1 VNATGS
7 PAAVTPEGDVDRS
20 KLTHGQDDGK
30 NYLPPVERSVVT
42 RQRILAVAAAL
53 FAERGYR
60 ATSMQ
65 EIADRVGITKAALYY
80 HFAAKEDVL
89 HELTGPVLDEPE
101 QALNEAEAAG
111 DPETVR
117 WRAIEAFLDVHL
129 RHRDTLLM
137 LVRDM
142 TLLVQAPVADRFR
155 AAIAL
160 ANTLV
165 CGPKPGLAQRVRAAQ
180 TVAGLA
186 DPVVL
191 FRDVPPARLR
201 HLILDGTRT
210 LLAAEGAVPAGP
222 RSADAYTA
230 AEVRRRHRAG
240 GRPTALTA
248 ADAEEVRRLRET
260 SRLGCRR
267 VGRAVRRL
275 ARHHL
280 PRSQTS

>member
-1 VNATGS
+1 M
-7 PAAVTPEGDVDRS
+7 
-20 KLTHGQDDGK
+20 
-30 NYLPPVERSVVT
+30 T

-89 HELTGPVLDEPE
+89 HELTGPVLDELE

-165 CGPKPGLAQRVRAAQ
+165 SGPRPGLAQRVRAAQ
-180 TVAGLA
+180 VVAGLA
-186 DPVVL
+186 DPVVM

-201 HLILDGTRT
+201 RLILAGTRT
-210 LLAAEGAVPAGP
+210 LLAAEGPVTDGP
-222 RSADAYTA
+222 QPPDASGA
-230 AEVRRRHRAG
+230 AEPGTRRRAG
-240 GRPTALTA
+240 GRPAALTA
-248 ADAEEVRRLRET
+248 ADAEEARHLRET
-260 SRLGCRR
+260 GRLGVDELADRYG
-267 VGRAVRRL
+267 VSRATIYRIL
-275 ARHHL
+275 K
-280 PRSQTS
+280 TS

>member
-1 VNATGS
+1 M
-7 PAAVTPEGDVDRS
+7 
-20 KLTHGQDDGK
+20 
-30 NYLPPVERSVVT
+30 T
-42 RQRILAVAAAL
+42 RQRILTVAAAL

-89 HELTGPVLDEPE
+89 HELTGPVLDELE

-111 DPETVR
+111 DAETVR

-165 CGPKPGLAQRVRAAQ
+165 SGPRPGLAQRVRAAQ
-180 TVAGLA
+180 VVAGLA
-186 DPVVL
+186 DPVVI
-191 FRDVPPARLR
+191 FRDVPPAKLR
-201 HLILDGTRT
+201 RLILDGTRT
-210 LLAAEGAVPAGP
+210 LLAVDGPVADGP
-222 RSADAYTA
+222 RPSDAGVAPEPRT
-230 AEVRRRHRAG
+230 RRAG
-240 GRPTALTA
+240 GRPAALTA

-260 SRLGCRR
+260 DRLGVDELAERYG
-267 VGRAVRRL
+267 VSRATIYRIL
-275 ARHHL
+275 K
-280 PRSQTS
+280 TG

>member
-1 VNATGS
+1 M
-7 PAAVTPEGDVDRS
+7 
-20 KLTHGQDDGK
+20 
-30 NYLPPVERSVVT
+30 T
-42 RQRILAVAAAL
+42 RERILAVAAAL

-89 HELTGPVLDEPE
+89 HELTGPVLDELE
-101 QALNEAEAAG
+101 QGLNEAEAAG

-142 TLLVQAPVADRFR
+142 TLLVQAPVADRFK

-165 CGPKPGLAQRVRAAQ
+165 SGPRPGLGKRVRAAQ
-180 TVAGLA
+180 VVAGLA
-186 DPVVL
+186 DPVVM
-191 FRDVPPARLR
+191 FRDVSPARLR
-201 HLILDGTRT
+201 RLILDGART
-210 LLAAEGAVPAGP
+210 LLAAEGPIADHAAPPDAGAVPEPGG
-222 RSADAYTA
+222 
-230 AEVRRRHRAG
+230 RRLAG
-240 GRPTALTA
+240 GRPAALTA
-248 ADAEEVRRLRET
+248 EEVDEIRRLRET
-260 SRLGCRR
+260 GGLGVDELAERYGVSR
-267 VGRAVRRL
+267 ATIY
-275 ARHHL
+275 
-280 PRSQTS
+280 RSLKTQ

>member
-1 VNATGS
+1 M
-7 PAAVTPEGDVDRS
+7 
-20 KLTHGQDDGK
+20 
-30 NYLPPVERSVVT
+30 T

-89 HELTGPVLDEPE
+89 HELTTPMLDELE

-117 WRAIEAFLDVHL
+117 WRAIEAFFDVHL

-142 TLLVQAPVADRFR
+142 TLLVQAPVADRFK

-165 CGPKPGLAQRVRAAQ
+165 SGPRPGLAQRVRAAQ
-180 TVAGLA
+180 VVAGLA
-186 DPVVL
+186 DPVVM
-191 FRDVPPARLR
+191 FRDVSPARLR
-201 HLILDGTRT
+201 RLILDGART
-210 LLAAEGAVPAGP
+210 LLVAEGSIAERPAP
-222 RSADAYTA
+222 HDTDNV
-230 AEVRRRHRAG
+230 AEPPARRRAG
-240 GRPTALTA
+240 GRPAVLTA
-248 ADAEEVRRLRET
+248 AAVDEIRRLHET
-260 SRLGCRR
+260 AQLGVDELAERYGVSRAT
-267 VGRAVRRL
+267 VY
-275 ARHHL
+275 
-280 PRSQTS
+280 RSLKTE

>member
-1 VNATGS
+1 M
-7 PAAVTPEGDVDRS
+7 
-20 KLTHGQDDGK
+20 
-30 NYLPPVERSVVT
+30 T

-89 HELTGPVLDEPE
+89 HELTGPVLDELE

-165 CGPKPGLAQRVRAAQ
+165 SGPRPALAQRVRAAQ
-180 TVAGLA
+180 VVAGLA

-201 HLILDGTRT
+201 RLILDGVRT
-210 LLAAEGAVPAGP
+210 LLAAEDPAAGGVPEPGTP
-222 RSADAYTA
+222 R
-230 AEVRRRHRAG
+230 RAG
-240 GRPTALTA
+240 GRPAALTA
-248 ADAEEVRRLRET
+248 ADAQEVRRLRET
-260 SRLGCRR
+260 DRLGVDELADRYDVSRATIYR
-267 VGRAVRRL
+267 VLKTR
-275 ARHHL
+275 
-280 PRSQTS
+280 